1 MRLKRRNIPQNIVDS
16 DPIYRGNDKTFITT
30 KNGKKL
36 VSKKE
41 VIRMLEKHGGLITYA
56 ARSLNCSYKV
66 LRKYV
71 DNNPSVQKAL
81 DTIKL
86 INVEA
91 AERQLRY
98 LVQAR
103 NLGAICFTLKC
114 QGRSRGWVENTDIT
128 LPAVPIVFKYEP
140 ATPETLNRLKA
151 PTQQKDNPQ

>member
-1 MRLKRRNIPQNIVDS
+1 MRLLRRNNPHGIEDS
-16 DPIYRGNDKTFITT
+16 DPIYKGNEKTFITT

-41 VIRMLEKHGGLITYA
+41 VIKMLEKHGGLITYA

-71 DNNPSVQKAL
+71 DKNPSVQKAL

-98 LVQAR
+98 LVQAK

-114 QGRSRGWVENTDIT
+114 QGRARGWVENMDIN

-140 ATPETLNRLKA
+140 ATPETLSKMKA
-151 PTQQKDNPQ
+151 PTSKDAPR